1 MSAPQRGVALERLLA
16 RQRALSSRALR
27 IPTLNERLGALR
39 AWQVARLAHTYNDL
53 QRDPRYA
60 QAVEFFLSD
69 VYGPQDFTR
78 RNRELSRAAAALKR
92 VLPDA
97 FLTVLTGAVELE
109 VLTAVLDRGIA
120 LRLAAGPVSSTSYAS
135 AYRALGRAAAR
146 RRQIELA
153 LSIGAELEHL
163 VRHRWTAVALRAA
176 HVPARAAG
184 FGVLQGFL
192 ERGFSAFRRMEN
204 AQPLL
209 QAIHER
215 ETRLMEALLRAN
227 PAFDSLLPAEPFVHA

>member
-1 MSAPQRGVALERLLA
+1 MSTAQHGGGLERLLA
-16 RQRALSSRALR
+16 RQRALSSRAWR
-27 IPTLNERLGALR
+27 IPALNERLGTLR
-39 AWQVARLAHTYNDL
+39 AWQAARLAHTYEDL

-78 RNRELSRAAAALKR
+78 RNRELSRAAGALNR
-92 VLPDA
+92 MLPEP
-97 FLTVLTGAVELE
+97 FLTVLTRAIELE
-109 VLTAVLDRGIA
+109 VLTGVLDRGIA
-120 LRLAAGPVSSTSYAS
+120 MRLAAGPVSSASYAS

-153 LSIGAELEHL
+153 VSIGAELEHL

-176 HVPARAAG
+176 HVPAHAAG

-215 ETRLMEALLRAN
+215 ETRLMEALLRGQPVVN
-227 PAFDSLLPAEPFVHA
+227 GLLSAEPFAHD